1 MAILQKIFTPP
12 KLEFDDFFEEAKYVL
27 SYRVSL
33 FMTISLFILTINL
46 ILFFH
51 FYFYLLAT
59 ISFVLSLTSFILI
72 RKTGKYKVFITVFNV
87 MGFLICEA
95 SIHLI
100 KDQPHVSDMMWMIVN
115 IMMFFMTTSRR
126 LAVVVATLHIIS
138 VVYFHGF
145 LYADQLQYI
154 KALTGRQLIGLT
166 TNIGIVFFMMTYLSW
181 QGIKTTT
188 IARDQLDGA
197 NKMLREQLE
206 LINHQN
212 DEKTTMLKEIHHR
225 VKNNLQVITSL
236 LRLQSRELTNP
247 EAIEKFRETTN
258 RVIAMSIIHE
268 KMYQSEELSNIN
280 LKEYFKSLAD
290 DLLASYQVEYPVKIE
305 FEGEVTSIGLKPI
318 VPIALLLN
326 ELLSNSLK
334 HAFEKDKL
342 TEINVTFRHIDT
354 QTFELIYSDS
364 GNWKDPQVNGS
375 FGLDLIETLVDQLD
389 GTKEFTLN
397 PTKYRFTFKITDS
410 KNK

>member
-1 MAILQKIFTPP
+1 MPILQNIFTPP

-33 FMTISLFILTINL
+33 FMTIALFLLTINL

-51 FYFYLLAT
+51 FYFYLLAI
-59 ISFVLSLTSFILI
+59 ISLLISLTSFILI

-95 SIHLI
+95 SLHLI
-100 KDQPHVSDMMWMIVN
+100 KDQPHISDMMWMIVN
-115 IMMFFMTTSRR
+115 IMMLFMTTGKRV
-126 LAVVVATLHIIS
+126 AVVFALLHTIS

-145 LYADQLQYI
+145 LFEDQLQYI
-154 KALTGRQLIGLT
+154 KALTDRQVLGLS
-166 TNIGIVFFMMTYLSW
+166 TNIGIVFLMMTYLSW
-181 QGIKTTT
+181 QGIKTTS
-188 IARDQLDGA
+188 IARDQLNGA
-197 NKMLREQLE
+197 NQLLREQLE
-206 LINHQN
+206 TINLQN

-280 LKEYFKSLAD
+280 LKEYFRSLAD

-334 HAFEKDKL
+334 HAFEKDKPA
-342 TEINVTFRHIDT
+342 EIKVSFRHIDSIN
-354 QTFELIYSDS
+354 FEMIYSDS
-364 GNWKDPQVNGS
+364 GTWKDTKENGS

-397 PTKYRFTFKITDS
+397 PTTYRFTFKIPDS
-410 KNK
+410 KSK